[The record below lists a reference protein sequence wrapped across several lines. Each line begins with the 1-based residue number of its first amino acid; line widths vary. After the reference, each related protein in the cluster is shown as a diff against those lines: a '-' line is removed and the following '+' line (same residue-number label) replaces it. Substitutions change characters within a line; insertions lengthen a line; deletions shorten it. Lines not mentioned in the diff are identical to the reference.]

1 MVALAQQIA
10 RRRIVPSRL
19 FNDRPEES
27 LRLRLLTLLTV
38 LSVALSL
45 GWVTDDLVIP
55 VVGSALAAAGHFA
68 SWRWRRSSLGYRS
81 TAIMV
86 AIVALSIATRDD
98 FVSAFSGDRLP
109 VAQYL
114 LLIIGTAS
122 FGTRTRGGLYAQ
134 ARAPFEAGGARPSR
148 AGGGTG
154 GARKRRGCFGPS
166 KCSGLAAY
174 RSDRVGRRRFR
185 GPAGRRRPTRR
196 CHARP
201 EPGDQLLARRRVRSV
216 RRTDLVPS
224 RRRGRWT
231 GRPVQPQLLLA
242 VLLYGAGPARAAV
255 CRVHSDP
262 AGTAAGAA

>member
-55 VVGSALAAAGHFA
+55 VAGSALAAAGHFA

-134 ARAPFEAGGARPSR
+134 LIL
-148 AGGGTG
+148 
-154 GARKRRGCFGPS
+154 
-166 KCSGLAAY
+166 SGLVLFFVSERAFDQTFVAFLILFLGLFLTFAAC
-174 RSDRVGRRRFR
+174 RSW
-185 GPAGRRRPTRR
+185 
-196 CHARP
+196 
-201 EPGDQLLARRRVRSV
+201 
-216 RRTDLVPS
+216 RTS
-224 RRRGRWT
+224 
-231 GRPVQPQLLLA
+231 
-242 VLLYGAGPARAAV
+242 
-255 CRVHSDP
+255 
-262 AGTAAGAA
+262 